1 MTRFTDCPLS
11 DLPSVPKIRG
21 LPLFLPA
28 LPLDRRNVFHS
39 KRSRNVPPIRYIK
52 MMPRKKELVDLF
64 RAISSNDLTHAV
76 SLARALAA
84 QHGARG
90 QHRAERELLN
100 ALNGAASTQPQN
112 LVHGT
117 VWAINNSLMPLPTPK
132 RLPDL
137 ELSDAAREAFDEVLR
152 EFAASDEL
160 KRHGIP
166 RRWRLLFHGPS
177 GCGKSAAAAALA
189 REANLPAYLVR
200 FDSLIGAYLG
210 QTALRLR
217 EVFRFAEQSPC
228 VLLFDEVDALAK
240 RRGSPM
246 EVGELDRIVIAFMQE
261 LEHANA
267 DGFIVATSNV
277 PQILDQA
284 LWRRFDLRL
293 AFPKPNR
300 RQLVRFALRRIGE
313 MEFRAPRSV
322 SAAAGKAGS
331 YAEAEQ
337 IVISEA
343 RRAVLASRK

>member
-1 MTRFTDCPLS
+1 
-11 DLPSVPKIRG
+11 
-21 LPLFLPA
+21 
-28 LPLDRRNVFHS
+28 
-39 KRSRNVPPIRYIK
+39 
-52 MMPRKKELVDLF
+52 MPRKKELVDLF
-64 RAISSNDLTHAV
+64 RAIGSNNLSQAA
-76 SLARALAA
+76 SIARGMAA

-90 QHRAERELLN
+90 QHRAERELLS
-100 ALNGAASTQPQN
+100 ALNGAASAQPQSM
-112 LVHGT
+112 VHGT

-137 ELSDAAREAFDEVLR
+137 ELNRGAREVFDELLR
-152 EFAASDEL
+152 EFAATSNL
-160 KRHGIP
+160 KRHDIP

-293 AFPKPNR
+293 PFPKPSR
-300 RQLVRFALRRIGE
+300 RELVRFALRRTEE
-313 MEFRAPRSV
+313 MNFRAPRSV
-322 SAAAGKAGS
+322 CVAAGKADS
-331 YAEAEQ
+331 YADAEQ
-337 IVISEA
+337 IVIAEA
-343 RRAVLASRK
+343 RRSVLASYQ